1 LKVIIRKIISYDL
14 TKTNNILPIFGTYL
28 KINQILMTTHLDQ
41 KSNIKLLERQL
52 EQQQDNRQRLVLLDQ
67 LASHYTYTNVRKGQ
81 KCLAE
86 IAKILEDNPNPDFE
100 LNYHKNTALIENQL
114 YNYTLAEQHFQK
126 SIEIVEERG
135 DIQQQVDTYIDYSGT
150 CLNLDKRE
158 MAKHYLEEA
167 SKKLKAFPDNLL
179 AARITCRSGFLSL
192 HVNNYTRAIELLLE
206 AEKNIT
212 AAEHRLTLKDYYFL
226 ALIYSGLGR
235 IYEHNGNT
243 EKSVKAYLKG
253 ANLCETIGMRTRMSW
268 HYLNVGKS
276 YLSLDEHDS
285 AESFFSKAIQIQDDI
300 SQDARAGAYA
310 NLGYCYYLKQN
321 YEAALELFG
330 KAENLYIERKG
341 DNSTNLSRI
350 ECWKAQLYAD
360 TDRHRRAER
369 HFFKAF
375 EYVSGRD
382 FKQLSDV
389 CQCIAEYHADLGNFK
404 TAYEYLQLYNEV
416 KERHHEEV
424 NERGVM
430 EMQIKYETE
439 KSEQEAEML
448 RLQATGLQLKALRAQ
463 MNPHFMYN
471 ALNSIQNF
479 ITSEQTDSATRYLAK
494 FAKLMRQS
502 LEYSDLEMIS
512 LEKEIDFLEDYLM
525 LNQKLRF
532 ENFLKYEINL
542 SEDMEEDIMG
552 VPTMIIQPYVENAI
566 EHGLRTV
573 ESGMVRVNF
582 SLADED
588 TILCVIEDNGIGR
601 EVAKERQK
609 KDGYHLT
616 HKSRGTSITEQ
627 RLRILHKSHK
637 RGFHVKTIDLRDQK
651 GKGIGTRV
659 EVKIPIIDLQIKI

>member
-1 LKVIIRKIISYDL
+1 
-14 TKTNNILPIFGTYL
+14 
-28 KINQILMTTHLDQ
+28 MTTHLVQ
-41 KSNIKLLERQL
+41 KENINQL
-52 EQQQDNRQRLVLLDQ
+52 EKQLHQQKDNRQRLVLLDQ

-86 IAKILEDNPNPDFE
+86 IAQILEDNPNPDFE
-100 LNYHKNTALIENQL
+100 FNYHKNTALIENQL
-114 YNYTLAEQHFQK
+114 YNYLLAEQHFKK

-135 DIQQQVDTYIDYSGT
+135 DIRQQVDTYIDYSGT

-158 MAKHYLEEA
+158 MAKYYLEEA
-167 SKKLKAFPDNLL
+167 TKKLNAFPDRLL
-179 AARITCRSGFLSL
+179 EARITCRSGFLNL
-192 HVNNYTRAIELLLE
+192 HGLNYTRAIELLLA

-212 AAEHRLTLKDYYFL
+212 AAEHRLSLKDYYFL

-243 EKSVKAYLKG
+243 EKSVNAYLKG

-268 HYLNVGKS
+268 HYLNVGKG
-276 YLSLDEHDS
+276 YMSLDEHDS
-285 AESFFSKAIQIQDDI
+285 AETFFSKAIQIQDDI

-310 NLGYCYYLKQN
+310 NLGYCYYLKQK
-321 YEAALELFG
+321 YEPALELFG
-330 KAENLYIERKG
+330 KAESLYIERKAV
-341 DNSTNLSRI
+341 NRTNLSVI
-350 ECWKAQLYAD
+350 ECWKARLFSETKRY
-360 TDRHRRAER
+360 RRAER
-369 HFFKAF
+369 HFFNAF
-375 EYVSGRD
+375 QYAD
-382 FKQLSDV
+382 HDLKQLSDV
-389 CQCIAEYHADLGNFK
+389 CQAIAEYHAEVENYK
-404 TAYEYLQLYNEV
+404 TAYEYLQLYNEI
-416 KERHHEEV
+416 KERHNDQV
-424 NERGVM
+424 NQRGVM
-430 EMQIKYETE
+430 EMRVKYETE
-439 KSEQEAEML
+439 KSEQEAKML

-479 ITSEQTDSATRYLAK
+479 ITSEQTDSATKYLAK

-532 ENFLKYEINL
+532 ENLLNYEINL
-542 SEDMEEDIMG
+542 SEDIEEDIMG

-573 ESGMVRVNF
+573 ESGWVKIDF

-601 EVAKERQK
+601 ELAKERQR

-627 RLRILHKSHK
+627 RLKILHRSNKK
-637 RGFHVKTIDLRDQK
+637 GILVKTIDLRSTR
-651 GKGIGTRV
+651 GKAVGTKV
-659 EVKIPIIDLQIKI
+659 EVKIPIIDLQIKF